1 MIALRVLL
9 VAVGVV
15 LLWWS
20 YVILDNIWN
29 YNDSGTLTYVLYAL
43 IPGVP
48 GALCVYWALRR
59 QGRSSNGAR

>member
-1 MIALRVLL
+1 VRALRVLL
-9 VAVGVV
+9 AAVGVA
-15 LLWWS
+15 LLAWA

-48 GALCVYWALRR
+48 GVMCIYLAFRR
-59 QGRSSNGAR
+59 RLS